1 MCRQSDLEG
10 PVSPLD
16 SSVARCPVP
25 DGLRVS
31 LQRGIRGSCVGGSGQ
46 RRTMRGVGEMIWRV
60 ADKLDHVVA
69 GEECFSHHHIIPV
82 LLKFVERDPP

>member
-46 RRTMRGVGEMIWRV
+46 RRTMRGVGEVIWRV
-60 ADKLDHVVA
+60 SETRRPCCGREIV
-69 GEECFSHHHIIPV
+69 FIPSSSCPSV
-82 LLKFVERDPP
+82 PRIC